1 MKKYKVGN
9 KCIVE
14 VRSFVR
20 KGRNLVAKS
29 TNVEG
34 IINKV
39 FQRYR
44 TVIYYVDTDNGGI
57 VCRPH
62 HEIYL
67 IPIFTKI
74 KIL

>member
-14 VRSFVR
+14 VRSLVR
-20 KGRNLVAKS
+20 EGRGLVVKS

-39 FQRYR
+39 FQRYG
-44 TVIYYVDTDNGGI
+44 TVIYYVDIDNDGT
-57 VCRPH
+57 VCRQH

>member
-34 IINKV
+34 TIIKA
-39 FQRYR
+39 FQRYGK
-44 TVIYYVDTDNGGI
+44 VMYYVYIDNDGT
-57 VCRPH
+57 VCRQH